1 MIDYAH
7 PVYFKT
13 GNTFQDAGIQQLN
26 QNSKGTVTSYWRPKT
41 GLVNIADCVD
51 MHCDGHKKM
60 MIVDETGDL
69 IGYKGRVRT
78 ESIHF
83 DSRILIRLLLEI
95 LGTIFQ

>member
-1 MIDYAH
+1 MVDYAH

-78 ESIHF
+78 VSIHF
-83 DSRILIRLLLEI
+83 DSRIWIRLLLEI
-95 LGTIFQ
+95 LGTIYQ